1 MNQDILSYIMNHAGS
16 LSLQEIL
23 VNFIAAIAVGGVI
36 FLSYRFSHSGALYSG
51 QFNVSIWMLTLVT
64 TLVMCVIGNNI
75 ALSLGMVGALS
86 IVRFRTAIKDARDT
100 AYIFWAVAAGICCGI
115 SDFMIAVLGSVVIFL
130 LMLVLGNIQ
139 GNNRYLLIVRG
150 GAAAGEKIEQAV
162 QEVYGGKARL
172 CVKNSARESV
182 EYIYELSQ
190 KLLQRTE
197 NVDISER
204 LFQMDSVE
212 TVDLVSQNDEI
223 TS

>member
-51 QFNVSIWMLTLVT
+51 KFNVSLWMLTLVT

-86 IVRFRTAIKDARDT
+86 KDARDT